1 GTIIADHPVCRSRV
15 HLLSVLPITRG
26 AEPHGTQE
34 PGPVRSRRP
43 TSRPAT
49 GAARRLP
56 RPLFEGV
63 PVPTLGWRRTHPR
76 SRAQRE
82 RIAGLTRPL
91 TGCALSGRAV
101 GPARTGAAM
110 P

>member
-1 GTIIADHPVCRSRV
+1 LI
-15 HLLSVLPITRG
+15 SVLPITRG

-56 RPLFEGV
+56 RT
-63 PVPTLGWRRTHPR
+63 PVR
-76 SRAQRE
+76 
-82 RIAGLTRPL
+82 
-91 TGCALSGRAV
+91 GCARPHPGV
-101 GPARTGAAM
+101 
-110 P
+110 